1 VECRKVIACLLT
13 LLLTTV
19 LFAISAGAQDLTS
32 QEAKTPTT
40 TKGGYSIEDAI
51 AKHPLK
57 APDTSSPRA
66 MLGDFL
72 HNINRAYTVLMS
84 ANRKNM
90 KAPGLF
96 TSESIEQ
103 MERQAEIL
111 LQRAAYSLNLSGVP
125 DELKQDVGYEGAILL
140 KEVFDRIE
148 LPPIEEIPDA
158 RAIEIEEER
167 EKVVELNR
175 WSIPNTA
182 IIIAR
187 VEEGPRKDE
196 YLFTP
201 ETVARL
207 GEFYEK
213 VKNVPYKLDTLISH
227 DFYEFYVT
235 TPGVLLP
242 PKWSRW
248 LPAWSNA
255 MYRGQTVWQ
264 WFSLVVL
271 PLAALLFVW
280 MLVRWW
286 HRGSAEFSP
295 GKRSTGWILV
305 VLVAVVTVILVKYV
319 LDEHVNVTG
328 PLLTFVEHTLQKV
341 FILLLAGLVT
351 WELMKGR
358 ISLKIKKEV
367 SEEESFGEEMG
378 VGGSRAETALLL
390 LRKFF
395 MAVVIVIACLLLL
408 ASMGINI
415 GPLLAGAGVIGLA
428 IGFGAQTLVKD
439 IISGIFFLLDDAF
452 RVGDYIETGGMR
464 GTVEYISV
472 RSLRLRHHR
481 GPLITIPFGD
491 MQSVKNFS
499 RDYIVMKLAFRVRY
513 DTDVE
518 KVRKIVKKINKEIQK
533 DKELGRSLLGKIK
546 SQGVRE
552 MDDSAMIMRVKFT
565 SVPGEQFVLRRVVY
579 MRIQE
584 AFQKEGIEFAHRNVT
599 VYFPPEPSTTE
610 SESQGHEK
618 KAESKTP
625 DQKKKEAAAAAA
637 LRTIEEEQTPEDKPD
652 EP

>member
-1 VECRKVIACLLT
+1 
-13 LLLTTV
+13 
-19 LFAISAGAQDLTS
+19 
-32 QEAKTPTT
+32 
-40 TKGGYSIEDAI
+40 
-51 AKHPLK
+51 
-57 APDTSSPRA
+57 
-66 MLGDFL
+66 M
-72 HNINRAYTVLMS
+72 
-84 ANRKNM
+84 
-90 KAPGLF
+90 
-96 TSESIEQ
+96 
-103 MERQAEIL
+103 
-111 LQRAAYSLNLSGVP
+111 
-125 DELKQDVGYEGAILL
+125 
-140 KEVFDRIE
+140 
-148 LPPIEEIPDA
+148 
-158 RAIEIEEER
+158 
-167 EKVVELNR
+167 
-175 WSIPNTA
+175 
-182 IIIAR
+182 
-187 VEEGPRKDE
+187 
-196 YLFTP
+196 
-201 ETVARL
+201 
-207 GEFYEK
+207 
-213 VKNVPYKLDTLISH
+213 
-227 DFYEFYVT
+227 
-235 TPGVLLP
+235 
-242 PKWSRW
+242 
-248 LPAWSNA
+248 
-255 MYRGQTVWQ
+255 
-264 WFSLVVL
+264 
-271 PLAALLFVW
+271 
-280 MLVRWW
+280 
-286 HRGSAEFSP
+286 
-295 GKRSTGWILV
+295 
-305 VLVAVVTVILVKYV
+305 LVKYL

-328 PLLTFVEHTLQKV
+328 QLLIFVEHTLQKV
-341 FILLLAGLVT
+341 FILLLAGLVI

-358 ISLKIKKEV
+358 IRLKIKEEV

-378 VGGSRAETALLL
+378 VGGSRTETALLL

-464 GTVEYISV
+464 GTVEHISV

-481 GPLITIPFGD
+481 GPLITVPFGD
-491 MQSVKNFS
+491 MQSVKNYS

-513 DTDVE
+513 DTNVE
-518 KVRKIVKKINKEIQK
+518 KVRKIVKNINKEIQK
-533 DKELGRSLLGKIK
+533 DKELGRGLLGKIK

-618 KAESKTP
+618 EAESKTP

-637 LRTIEEEQTPEDKPD
+637 LRAIEEEQMPEDKPD

>member
-1 VECRKVIACLLT
+1 VECSKVIACLLT
-13 LLLTTV
+13 LLLATV
-19 LFAISAGAQDLTS
+19 LFATSAGAQGLTS

-40 TKGGYSIEDAI
+40 AKAGYSLEEDI
-51 AKHPLK
+51 TKNPLK
-57 APDTSSPRA
+57 PPDTSSPRA
-66 MLGDFL
+66 TLRSFL
-72 HNINRAYTVLMS
+72 QSINGAYTVLMD
-84 ANRKNM
+84 AHRKNM

-103 MERQAEIL
+103 KERQAGTL
-111 LQRAAYSLNLSGVP
+111 LQRAAYCLNLSGVE

-158 RAIEIEEER
+158 KAIEVEEER

-187 VEEGPRKDE
+187 VEEGPRKGE
-196 YLFTP
+196 FLFTP
-201 ETVARL
+201 ETVARA

-328 PLLTFVEHTLQKV
+328 SLLTFVDHTLQKV
-341 FILLLAGLVT
+341 FIILLAGLVI

-358 ISLKIKKEV
+358 ISLKIKEEV

-378 VGGSRAETALLL
+378 VGGSRSETALLL

-395 MAVVIVIACLLLL
+395 IAVVIVIACLLLL

-464 GTVEYISV
+464 GKVEHISV

-481 GPLITIPFGD
+481 GPLITVPFGD

-513 DTDVE
+513 DTNVE

-533 DKELGRSLLGKIK
+533 DKELGRGLLGKIK

-618 KAESKTP
+618 EAESKTP

-637 LRTIEEEQTPEDKPD
+637 LRAIEEEQMPEDKPD